1 MLWWFLILGVGLAL
15 VVWVAV
21 SLFVRV
27 RQQLKATAASKPESN
42 GVAGALEH
50 DENAPPEV

>member
-15 VVWVAV
+15 VVWVAA

-27 RQQLKATAASKPESN
+27 RRQLKAAASKPESN
-42 GVAGALEH
+42 GVAGAIDH